1 MDVRGVHLRRF
12 ESCSGRLTMI
22 RRSFLVATTFAM
34 LAVGALEAR
43 EWKKIRIGVE
53 GAYPPFSEV
62 GPDGK
67 LKGFDIDIAYALCA
81 KIGAECELVLQDW
94 DGMIPALLAKK
105 FDAIVASMS
114 ITEERKKR
122 VDFTDKYYQT
132 PARFVRK
139 KGSGI
144 EITKEGLKGKKVGVQ
159 RATIHD
165 NYLTDNY
172 GDVVEIVRY
181 GTQDEAN
188 LDMLAGRLDLLL
200 ADSIALLEGLLK
212 TEQGK
217 DFEFVGPELRDPRWF
232 GEGAGIAVRKEDQ
245 DLKKLLNEA
254 IKAIRADG
262 TYDAI
267 AKKYFDFDIYGG

>member
-1 MDVRGVHLRRF
+1 
-12 ESCSGRLTMI
+12 MI
-22 RRSFLVATTFAM
+22 RRLFLVAA
-34 LAVGALEAR
+34 AVAWLVAPGGPEAR

-53 GAYPPFSEV
+53 GAYPPFSWIN
-62 GPDGK
+62 PQGK
-67 LKGFDIDIAYALCA
+67 LEGFDIDIAYALCA

-114 ITEERKKR
+114 ITEERKKK

-144 EITKEGLKGKKVGVQ
+144 EITREGLKGKKIGVQ

-172 GDVVEIVRY
+172 GDTVEIVRY

-188 LDMLAGRLDLLL
+188 LDMIAGRLDLLL

-212 TEQGK
+212 TEKGK

-267 AKKYFDFDIYGG
+267 ARKYFDFDIYGG

>member
-1 MDVRGVHLRRF
+1 MVRRF
-12 ESCSGRLTMI
+12 ALL
-22 RRSFLVATTFAM
+22 LV
-34 LAVGALEAR
+34 VGALALTAAPLAPK

-53 GAYPPFSEV
+53 GAYPPFSQV

-67 LKGFDIDIAYALCA
+67 LEGFDIDIALALCA

-144 EITKEGLKGKKVGVQ
+144 EITREGLKGKKIGVQ

-172 GDVVEIVRY
+172 GDTVEIVRY

-188 LDMLAGRLDLLL
+188 LDMLAGRIDLLL
-200 ADSIALLEGLLK
+200 ADSVALLDGFLK
-212 TEQGK
+212 TEKGK
-217 DFEFVGPELRDPRWF
+217 DFEFVGPELRDKRWF

-245 DLKKLLNEA
+245 DLKKLLNDA
-254 IKAIRADG
+254 IAAIRADG
-262 TYDAI
+262 TYDKI
-267 AKKYFDFDIYGG
+267 ARKYFDFDIYGG

>member
-1 MDVRGVHLRRF
+1 MVR
-12 ESCSGRLTMI
+12 RLVLVLMAGALA
-22 RRSFLVATTFAM
+22 LVAGP
-34 LAVGALEAR
+34 LAAK

-67 LKGFDIDIAYALCA
+67 LKGFDIDIAMALCA
-81 KIGAECELVLQDW
+81 KIGAECELIQQDW
-94 DGMIPALLAKK
+94 DGIIPALLAKK
-105 FDAIVASMS
+105 YDAIVASMS

-172 GDVVEIVRY
+172 GDTVEIVRY

-188 LDMLAGRLDLLL
+188 LDMLAGRVDLLL
-200 ADSIALLEGLLK
+200 ADSVALLDGFLK
-212 TEQGK
+212 TDKGK
-217 DFEFVGPELRDPRWF
+217 DYEFVGPELRDKKWF
-232 GEGAGIAVRKEDQ
+232 GEGAGIAVRKEDT
-245 DLKKLLNEA
+245 DLRELFNKA

-262 TYDAI
+262 TYDKI
-267 AKKYFDFDIYGG
+267 AKKYFDFDIYGS

>member
-1 MDVRGVHLRRF
+1 VGLLGGEGPVREAG
-12 ESCSGRLTMI
+12 MI
-22 RRSFLVATTFAM
+22 RRLFVVAAVA
-34 LAVGALEAR
+34 AVGLGAAALEAK

-114 ITEERKKR
+114 ITEERKRR

-165 NYLTDNY
+165 YYLTDNY
-172 GDVVEIVRY
+172 GDTVEIVRY

-188 LDMLAGRLDLLL
+188 LDMLAGRIDLLL
-200 ADSIALLEGLLK
+200 ADSVALLDGFLK
-212 TEQGK
+212 TEKGK
-217 DFEFVGPELRDPRWF
+217 DFEFVGPELRDKRWF

-245 DLKKLLNEA
+245 DLKKLLNDA
-254 IKAIRADG
+254 IAAIRADG
-262 TYDAI
+262 TYDKI
-267 AKKYFDFDIYGG
+267 ARKYFDFDIYGG